1 MVSKEE
7 LLRNAATL
15 TKNVKGCSNESALVA
30 LEDKDGELEG
40 VNLCPNTLTD
50 QDFVHIT
57 IDAEEDFFRN
67 MLPKKRRVRKPEYSL
82 KSQSGISVKP
92 HCMKTRNHKAGKKEP
107 QNEGV
112 TIAQSEKVSNEFEI
126 LHTGFLCK
134 SSSSLNSQLSIN
146 KPNSIGIATR
156 MEKPISNP
164 CILHG
169 NNS

>member
-7 LLRNAATL
+7 LLRNATTL
-15 TKNVKGCSNESALVA
+15 TKNVKGCSKELALVA
-30 LEDKDGELEG
+30 LEDKDGELEE
-40 VNLCPNTLTD
+40 VNLCPNMLTY

-92 HCMKTRNHKAGKKEP
+92 HCMKTRNHKAGKKET
-107 QNEGV
+107 QNE
-112 TIAQSEKVSNEFEI
+112 
-126 LHTGFLCK
+126 GFLCK

-146 KPNSIGIATR
+146 KPNSRGTVAR

>member
-7 LLRNAATL
+7 LPRNAATQ
-15 TKNVKGCSNESALVA
+15 TKNVKGCLNESALVA

-67 MLPKKRRVRKPEYSL
+67 MLLKKRRVRKPEYSL

-112 TIAQSEKVSNEFEI
+112 TIAQSEKVCKGSWNLEEEI
-126 LHTGFLCK
+126 AKVIKMGVVLGFDFNDK
-134 SSSSLNSQLSIN
+134 
-146 KPNSIGIATR
+146 
-156 MEKPISNP
+156 EKELVKVLRRREKEDVGRLQNA
-164 CILHG
+164 G
-169 NNS
+169 V